1 MFGTHKVQ
9 AIEAPSLWRQVQVFW
24 LQDHSITY
32 VNIEVVLIRKKKQNS
47 AAKPYQGE
55 QGDSFYSGPLSW
67 ELTHTLQT

>member
-1 MFGTHKVQ
+1 MFGTLKVQ

-32 VNIEVVLIRKKKQNS
+32 VNIEVVLIRKKNRTQQQSQN
-47 AAKPYQGE
+47 QEE

-67 ELTHTLQT
+67 ELTHTHQT